1 MNPGDFVVWTFIVI
15 FIATAIIT
23 LGGLIGKVRVEP
35 YYKKKLFYMLL
46 AEVIGVVV
54 FIAKT
59 AVQPPTADLRT
70 MLLGARN
77 GWDWQYA
84 NKCWRGNVV
93 FVEESGRI
101 RLKGFFRDFSKP
113 SRPVVVHLTSES
125 FDLSGGARTIA
136 FHVKKEH
143 LGETAEDMKMTLAA
157 GAMVVGEARSDKEQW
172 GVVLTPGVPGLS
184 LIHI

>member
-77 GWDWQYA
+77 G
-84 NKCWRGNVV
+84 
-93 FVEESGRI
+93 RI
-101 RLKGFFRDFSKP
+101 QGIALRPASVKEWFAPRLRTTFS
-113 SRPVVVHLTSES
+113 TY
-125 FDLSGGARTIA
+125 
-136 FHVKKEH
+136 
-143 LGETAEDMKMTLAA
+143 
-157 GAMVVGEARSDKEQW
+157 
-172 GVVLTPGVPGLS
+172 
-184 LIHI
+184 